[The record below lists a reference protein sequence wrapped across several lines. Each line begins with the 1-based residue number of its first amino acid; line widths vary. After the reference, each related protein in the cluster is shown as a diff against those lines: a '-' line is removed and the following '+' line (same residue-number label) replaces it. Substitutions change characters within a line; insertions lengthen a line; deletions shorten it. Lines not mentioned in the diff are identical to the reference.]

1 MPEVNKEHLQ
11 AAAVIAAGRIQAN
24 YRDKKLATSTIA
36 QVLVQSYEAGQEAV
50 QTIEQ
55 GRAPQ

>member
-11 AAAVIAAGRIQAN
+11 AAAVIAAGLIQAN
-24 YRDKKLATSTIA
+24 YRDKKLATITIA
-36 QVLVQSYEAGQEAV
+36 QVLVQGYEAVQEAV